1 MSDKAFAK
9 LFYDLPLAALGL
21 DEKTVADMARAGLR
35 RIGDIALR
43 PRAPITARFG
53 PVPMARLDALKG
65 LERSSIAPRFRPPDF
80 CAERRF
86 ASPIQTIE
94 AIEVQ
99 LRKLA
104 DDLVVLLERQ
114 AKGARRIELSLYRVD
129 GAVRRILF
137 GASRPLNEAR
147 AIVRLIAERLA
158 SPDEDEIDA
167 GFGVDLMRLACLKAE
182 PLAPSEAELERAHE
196 AERARSLAELL
207 DRLSARLGAR
217 AVTRRELIDAHLPEQ
232 AEAAAPATL
241 GQARRSVQRVS
252 SPIARPMDGLWKA
265 AISGRCERAGK
276 AVIARSSRRRSN
288 PGVGALAPD
297 CFASLAMTKQ
307 TAPPRGR
314 CASSLARSRS
324 RPWPKCPMAL
334 LCASA
339 GGASCMTSR
348 PLRGPSAS
356 PRPGGDRRGA
366 PTRDYFRAE
375 DSEGR
380 RFWLYREGLWGRE
393 TAQPK
398 WFVHGPIRVS
408 SPRPKKSALDA
419 PPPGGQHVA
428 PGLSGKIERVELQS
442 GRAILNVRHLT
453 TYRYKRPVEF
463 GDHRM
468 MLRPRDGHDQ
478 RLLSSELEIEPEPR
492 KLRWLYDTF
501 DNCVAVASFSGS
513 WTSLRVEN
521 RFTVERI
528 EDDQPGGE
536 IDQRAQFFPFS
547 YAPEELPDIARAMER
562 LYSDPAGDL
571 DRWVRQFLTPGATIL
586 TSHLLMTMTY
596 AIKEAFSYERREAPG
611 VQTPLQTLER
621 RRGSCRD
628 FAVLMIEAARAL
640 GVAARFVSG
649 YVYVPRGDDEPSG
662 WAAERLTPGARSICR
677 APDGSNSTRPM
688 GSSAAWT

>member
-1 MSDKAFAK
+1 LTTRRFLSLWLPRLATDRARRLGHVDKAAPLVAVARIDNAQRLVCVDAEAARLGLSIGLSLPDARARFPGLIAVEAQPAEEAQLLERLCDWCSRYTPLAALDGRDGLMLDISGISHLFEGEAALIEDCRARLSAQGITVLIGAAGNPRAASALARFSRVKTAPEPMSDKAFAK

-21 DEKTVADMARAGLR
+21 DETTVADMARAGLR

-53 PVPMARLDALKG
+53 ALPMARLDALKG

-158 SPDEDEIDA
+158 NPDEDEIDA
-167 GFGVDLMRLACLKAE
+167 GYGVDLMRLACLAAE

-241 GQARRSVQRVS
+241 GQARPRRHCEGPQGIRKNTRLSTGYGDEAIQENQERLS
-252 SPIARPMDGLWKA
+252 IPGSLRDSPSGRTGVFRRPM
-265 AISGRCERAGK
+265 
-276 AVIARSSRRRSN
+276 ARDDEANS
-288 PGVGALAPD
+288 AP
-297 CFASLAMTKQ
+297 A
-307 TAPPRGR
+307 
-314 CASSLARSRS
+314 
-324 RPWPKCPMAL
+324 
-334 LCASA
+334 
-339 GGASCMTSR
+339 R
-348 PLRGPSAS
+348 PLRLFARPEPIEAMAEVPDGP
-356 PRPGGDRRGA
+356 PRRFRWRRVLHDVTAIEGPERIAAPWWRQAGA

-398 WFVHGPIRVS
+398 WFVHG
-408 SPRPKKSALDA
+408 L
-419 PPPGGQHVA
+419 
-428 PGLSGKIERVELQS
+428 
-442 GRAILNVRHLT
+442 
-453 TYRYKRPVEF
+453 F
-463 GDHRM
+463 G
-468 MLRPRDGHDQ
+468 
-478 RLLSSELEIEPEPR
+478 
-492 KLRWLYDTF
+492 
-501 DNCVAVASFSGS
+501 
-513 WTSLRVEN
+513 
-521 RFTVERI
+521 
-528 EDDQPGGE
+528 
-536 IDQRAQFFPFS
+536 
-547 YAPEELPDIARAMER
+547 
-562 LYSDPAGDL
+562 
-571 DRWVRQFLTPGATIL
+571 
-586 TSHLLMTMTY
+586 
-596 AIKEAFSYERREAPG
+596 
-611 VQTPLQTLER
+611 
-621 RRGSCRD
+621 
-628 FAVLMIEAARAL
+628 
-640 GVAARFVSG
+640 
-649 YVYVPRGDDEPSG
+649 
-662 WAAERLTPGARSICR
+662 
-677 APDGSNSTRPM
+677 
-688 GSSAAWT
+688 